1 MSIIFCVELSHM
13 ISVVYT
19 EAEKDYF
26 LGQNKELRNVLEK
39 KNKEASEFV
48 ELITNLNGIVLHL
61 KTQSSNLKADLSNS
75 ESNARSLATEL
86 ENVFT
91 ILIIPIILP

>member
-1 MSIIFCVELSHM
+1 M

-26 LGQNKELRNVLEK
+26 LNQNKELRNVLEK

>member
-1 MSIIFCVELSHM
+1 M
-13 ISVVYT
+13 
-19 EAEKDYF
+19 
-26 LGQNKELRNVLEK
+26 GQNKELRNVLEK

-86 ENVFT
+86 ENVYCYFNYT
-91 ILIIPIILP
+91 NNFALNGISNMRSLDSRGIGGMPKVSIRS